1 MNTAIIGPIV
11 EEIPGEPL
19 RFLVHSRT
27 AELKQYLVDLEEF
40 DFNGQCGC
48 DNFEYRFQPML
59 KKGAPA
65 SDQLRC
71 WHIRQ
76 SRQFFLE
83 LTLREKA
90 AEMCR

>member
-11 EEIPGEPL
+11 EEIPGELL

-40 DFNGQCGC
+40 GFNGQCGC
-48 DNFEYRFQPML
+48 YHFGYAMEPRL
-59 KKGAPA
+59 VRGAAA

-76 SRQFFLE
+76 ARQFFLE
-83 LTLREKA
+83 LALREKA
-90 AEMCR
+90 ESMCR